1 MGEGKNN
8 ISKTSKILGI
18 LRKAKTHHNFED
30 LIINELKRIGF
41 RYRRLKAFLSYSK
54 EEWNIKR
61 KKKEKKVRKTSL

>member
-30 LIINELKRIGF
+30 LIINEGKKNQLNILVYF
-41 RYRRLKAFLSYSK
+41 LQNIQPLFFSFLSL
-54 EEWNIKR
+54 
-61 KKKEKKVRKTSL
+61 KT